1 MTMNVILGKH
11 RPRGSNY
18 APGNAA
24 FQTLLQEQKPLYK
37 EQRWHAQ
44 KRHFLR
50 GLASTWMLQGGTF
63 TLAEI
68 RGQRVVTD
76 NVELIAE
83 KYLQNWMHR
92 TPLVVTNV
100 KATVGVGG
108 TQPPVPPPL
117 DLTTPPL
124 PPPPPQLSL
133 EANTRNTAA
142 AALIIMSNMKTTP
155 PPTTVFMNMNAVPQ
169 ISDNDT
175 AAAAAGRQ
183 VI

>member
-1 MTMNVILGKH
+1 MTMNVVLGKH

-24 FQTLLQEQKPLYK
+24 FQALLQEQKPLYK

-63 TLAEI
+63 ILAEI

-92 TPLVVTNV
+92 TPL
-100 KATVGVGG
+100 ATVATVTS
-108 TQPPVPPPL
+108 TQQQQQL
-117 DLTTPPL
+117 QPL
-124 PPPPPQLSL
+124 PQPQPRLPL
-133 EANTRNTAA
+133 EPALPEQTDTIRNTAA
-142 AALIIMSNMKTTP
+142 AALILMSTTP
-155 PPTTVFMNMNAVPQ
+155 TYHSTLELSA
-169 ISDNDT
+169 
-175 AAAAAGRQ
+175 
-183 VI
+183 

>member
-24 FQTLLQEQKPLYK
+24 FQALLLEQKPLYK

-92 TPLVVTNV
+92 TPLVVNV
-100 KATVGVGG
+100 STVGVG
-108 TQPPVPPPL
+108 TQPPVQPL
-117 DLTTPPL
+117 DL
-124 PPPPPQLSL
+124 PPPMPPSQLSQ
-133 EANTRNTAA
+133 EATTRNTAA
-142 AALIIMSNMKTTP
+142 AALILLSKMTTP
-155 PPTTVFMNMNAVPQ
+155 PPTATSMNT
-169 ISDNDT
+169 SDF
-175 AAAAAGRQ
+175 
-183 VI
+183 

>member
-1 MTMNVILGKH
+1 LKKYQPHFDTTVVDLSTIPDHHSSSIMTMNVILGKH

-24 FQTLLQEQKPLYK
+24 FQTYLQEQKPLYK

-68 RGQRVVTD
+68 RGERVVTD

-92 TPLVVTNV
+92 TPLAAAVT
-100 KATVGVGG
+100 G
-108 TQPPVPPPL
+108 TQPQL
-117 DLTTPPL
+117 QMQLPL
-124 PPPPPQLSL
+124 PL
-133 EANTRNTAA
+133 EPTLLAPTNTTRNTAA
-142 AALIIMSNMKTTP
+142 AALILMSK
-155 PPTTVFMNMNAVPQ
+155 AVTYHNTHECAMP
-169 ISDNDT
+169 DF
-175 AAAAAGRQ
+175 
-183 VI
+183 

>member
-1 MTMNVILGKH
+1 MNVILGKH

-24 FQTLLQEQKPLYK
+24 FQAILQEQKPLYK

-68 RGQRVVTD
+68 RGQRTVTD

-92 TPLVVTNV
+92 TPLAAAAVVT
-100 KATVGVGG
+100 AG
-108 TQPPVPPPL
+108 TQPQRQLPV
-117 DLTTPPL
+117 
-124 PPPPPQLSL
+124 L
-133 EANTRNTAA
+133 EPTLLEPTNTTRNTAA
-142 AALIIMSNMKTTP
+142 AALILMS
-155 PPTTVFMNMNAVPQ
+155 TTVTYHNTHECTT
-169 ISDNDT
+169 SDL
-175 AAAAAGRQ
+175 
-183 VI
+183 